1 MTYQAW
7 TAKDIEYRLL
17 EAMET
22 LMLLPAIKGPNGY
35 GSSMPE
41 IAMTKTEAWLAGAT
55 ATSRYKRRPDRD
67 AIDRMPVT
75 WGWINTTLSEAERK
89 LIYGWARAKVS
100 NRRRIARYAEK
111 MGFTDRTMR
120 RRITALFQKVANALN
135 QRYVVCAT
143 VSLADVSEIST
154 EIDPEVVSSVKYAT
168 HWRAEDARPEIM
180 VSGKSR

>member
-75 WGWINTTLSEAERK
+75 WGWINAVLSEPERK

-100 NRRRIARYAEK
+100 NRRRIACYAEK

-120 RRITALFQKVANALN
+120 RRITALFQKVADALN
-135 QRYVVCAT
+135 QNHVVCDAGR
-143 VSLADVSEIST
+143 LDGLSEIGP
-154 EIDPEVVSSVKYAT
+154 EVDAEVVSSVTYAK
-168 HWRAEDARPEIM
+168 HWRADDARPEITIAE
-180 VSGKSR
+180 